1 MKLTLYIKNFKKI
14 SEIDESFLSGYLY
27 LVKGRNNIGK
37 TSFWQSLRMIFKTE
51 NNNNNILQFGTK
63 EGFVEVDIEK
73 GTEIVGADGEK
84 YIAKCEF
91 KEGKEDKFTLIM
103 PDATV
108 RKSKKDIRDIFRYN
122 DVTPEEFLGWGLTEA
137 GRRKQAEMI
146 LEFLPAT
153 TQTRIADI
161 DKQINSKNG
170 ILYITRSGK
179 NETLQGYK
187 KVVEQTFPLSAEEES
202 MLSKETSAIET
213 INGIKKE
220 LEALELTR
228 SDQGDIIQKKADLQ
242 LEYDTLSSRQI
253 ITNDSFATYVE
264 TWNNE
269 EEKLLARLKEIKSL
283 RDAAVETNKT
293 YNKEIIEQLNN
304 IQKQIEEIE
313 PSTFDQDKYDTLVK
327 RKEAGQEFINKINN
341 IKTKKENIELNEKR
355 LEQAKIAWKEIDD
368 KIEALRI
375 EKKTLFEQAKLPMDN
390 IIISDGELFYVD
402 DKGNQMAFTEEQISY
417 SVAGKRIAKL
427 LLERNKN
434 LPIIC
439 IGKASE
445 YDQESLEE
453 ISLLAQQYDAIIF
466 ADKVEPQIEEL
477 TIEVFE
483 K

>member
-37 TSFWQSLRMIFKTE
+37 TSFWQSLRMVFKTE

-63 EGFVEVDIEK
+63 EGFVEADIEK

-153 TQTRIADI
+153 TQSRIAEI
-161 DKQINSKNG
+161 DKQINNKSG
-170 ILYITRSGK
+170 ILYVTRSGK

-187 KVVEQTFPLSAEEES
+187 KVVENTLPLTAEEEGV
-202 MLSKETSAIET
+202 LSKETVAIEHF
-213 INGIKKE
+213 NNIKKE
-220 LEALELTR
+220 LEGLDIIRA
-228 SDQGDIIQKKADLQ
+228 SQGDDIRQKTT
-242 LEYDTLSSRQI
+242 LETEIASYKKEKIELEERLKKLDILISNSEDTLNSI
-253 ITNDSFATYVE
+253 PKN
-264 TWNNE
+264 
-269 EEKLLARLKEIKSL
+269 
-283 RDAAVETNKT
+283 
-293 YNKEIIEQLNN
+293 
-304 IQKQIEEIE
+304 
-313 PSTFDQDKYDTLVK
+313 TFDQAKYDELVANK
-327 RKEAGQEFINKINN
+327 DKGQEFINRINS
-341 IKTKKENIELNEKR
+341 IKTKKENITLNETR
-355 LEQAKIAWKEIDD
+355 LEQAEKEWKDINT
-368 KIEALRI
+368 KIEDLRI

-390 IIISDGELFYVD
+390 VIINDGELFYVD
-402 DKGNQMAFTEEQISY
+402 ENGNHLSFTEEQISY
-417 SVAGKRIAKL
+417 STAGVRIAKL

-445 YDQESLEE
+445 YDNESLAE
-453 ISLLAQQYDAIIF
+453 IAKMAEKYDAIIF
-466 ADKVEPQIEEL
+466 ADKVVPGKEEL
-477 TIEVFE
+477 SIEVFE
-483 K
+483 N

>member
-1 MKLTLYIKNFKKI
+1 MKLTISIKNFKKI
-14 SEIDESFLSGYLY
+14 SDITEEFKSGYLY
-27 LVKGRNNIGK
+27 LVKGKNNIGK
-37 TSFWQSLRMIFKTE
+37 TSFWQSLRMIFKAD
-51 NNNNNILQFGTK
+51 NPNPNILQFGTK
-63 EGFVEVDIEK
+63 EGYVEADIEK
-73 GTEIVGADGEK
+73 ETEVIGADGEK

-91 KEGKEDKFTLIM
+91 KENKEDKFTLIM
-103 PDATV
+103 PDATL
-108 RKSKKDIRDIFRYN
+108 RKKKTDIRDIFKYN
-122 DVTPEEFLGWGLTEA
+122 EETPETFLGWGLTEA

-153 TQTRIADI
+153 TQTRIAEI
-161 DKQINSKNG
+161 DKQINNKTG

-228 SDQGDIIQKKADLQ
+228 SSQSDIIQQKAVIETNIINYKKEKEQ
-242 LEYDTLSSRQI
+242 LEIRL
-253 ITNDSFATYVE
+253 VE
-264 TWNNE
+264 LNKLIEFNE
-269 EEKLLARLKEIKSL
+269 KELK
-283 RDAAVETNKT
+283 AFPET
-293 YNKEIIEQLNN
+293 
-304 IQKQIEEIE
+304 
-313 PSTFDQDKYDTLVK
+313 TFDQEKYDTLVK
-327 RKEAGQEFINKINN
+327 RKETGQEFINKINN

-402 DKGNQMAFTEEQISY
+402 ENGNQMAFTEEQISY

-445 YDQESLEE
+445 YDQKSLEE

-466 ADKVEPQIEEL
+466 ADKVEPQTEDL

>member
-1 MKLTLYIKNFKKI
+1 MKLTISIKNYKKI
-14 SEIDESFLSGYLY
+14 SDITEEFKSGYLY
-27 LVKGRNNIGK
+27 LVKGKNNIGK
-37 TSFWQSLRMIFKTE
+37 TSFWQSLKMVFKAD
-51 NNNNNILQFGTK
+51 NPNPNILQFGTK
-63 EGFVEVDIEK
+63 EGYVEADIEK
-73 GTEIVGADGEK
+73 ETEVIGADGEK

-103 PDATV
+103 PDATL
-108 RKSKKDIRDIFRYN
+108 RKKKTDIRDIFKYN
-122 DVTPEEFLGWGLTEA
+122 EETPETFLGWGLTEA

-153 TQTRIADI
+153 TQIRIAEI
-161 DKQINSKNG
+161 DKQINNKTG

-202 MLSKETSAIET
+202 MLTKETSAIEM
-213 INGIKKE
+213 INAIKKD

-228 SDQGDIIQKKADLQ
+228 SSQSDIIQQKAVIETNIINYKKEKEQ
-242 LEYDTLSSRQI
+242 LEIRL
-253 ITNDSFATYVE
+253 VE
-264 TWNNE
+264 LNKLIEFNE
-269 EEKLLARLKEIKSL
+269 KELK
-283 RDAAVETNKT
+283 AFPET
-293 YNKEIIEQLNN
+293 
-304 IQKQIEEIE
+304 
-313 PSTFDQDKYDTLVK
+313 TFDQEKHDTLVK

-355 LEQAKIAWKEIDD
+355 LEQAEKEWKELDN
-368 KIEALRI
+368 KIETLRI

-466 ADKVEPQIEEL
+466 ADKVTAEQEDL

>member
-146 LEFLPAT
+146 LEFLPKNI
-153 TQTRIADI
+153 QTRITDI
-161 DKQINSKNG
+161 DKQINNKTG
-170 ILYITRSGK
+170 FLYVTRSVK

-187 KVVEQTFPLSAEEES
+187 KVIANTLPLTAEEES
-202 MLSKETSAIET
+202 MLSKETAAIESF
-213 INGIKKE
+213 NGIKKE
-220 LEALELTR
+220 LDALDVIRTCQGDTIQKRTSLQINLDNYLLEKKRLEERLLELTKLIT
-228 SDQGDIIQKKADLQ
+228 DV
-242 LEYDTLSSRQI
+242 EYDLTTI
-253 ITNDSFATYVE
+253 PD
-264 TWNNE
+264 
-269 EEKLLARLKEIKSL
+269 
-283 RDAAVETNKT
+283 
-293 YNKEIIEQLNN
+293 
-304 IQKQIEEIE
+304 
-313 PSTFDQDKYDTLVK
+313 STFNQKEYDALVVRKDK
-327 RKEAGQEFINKINN
+327 GQEFINKVN
-341 IKTKKENIELNEKR
+341 IAKTKKENITNNEVR
-355 LEQAKIAWKEIDD
+355 LEQAEKEWKELND
-368 KIEALRI
+368 KIETLRI

-453 ISLLAQQYDAIIF
+453 INLLAQQYDAIIF
-466 ADKVEPQIEEL
+466 ADKVEPQTEEL